1 MNPSG
6 AGWKSSCSEPGRVQH
21 VAHVLQGQV
30 AVADPGRHH
39 GLGHHPDQQDA
50 LPGECTGEVE
60 EAVEQV
66 ATEHVAGHVP
76 RGRHPLQRCR
86 REQLAGEQRVGQL
99 HPERVRQVRVDLEGV
114 SEPELP
120 VLETGL
126 LGEVLVEQLAR
137 GHRVRGLDRVGGGE
151 VVVLAGVDD
160 DAGAGV
166 HLPAEPLVDERAHR
180 VDVAEEDAV
189 HAVVEHH
196 VEPLETSQRGDLGH
210 AQAAGVVGQPHV
222 APELPA
228 RLVERRTHQPEVL
241 LGRVGAGVPLPG
253 GALGHV
259 VDQRLAGGPDHRD
272 HVRSRP
278 GCLLGLRDVLVDVAG
293 RDDQVDPRLAGR
305 VPDLGDHPLAFATPC
320 VDASYAAGDLLARS
334 RAGLLGVPTL
344 GHAEARGTGRG
355 LLGQR
360 LQVLCLAAQEG
371 VPHRESEAVLQA
383 DVGAYGVGEPVHP
396 RGAVGIGAGETREPK
411 RRPLDRDGG
420 VGLGEL
426 HDRPADLAGEAA
438 RLANGGRVEVELLRT
453 WFRDAPSSF
462 LNHRPI
468 SSRTARAPQHRS
480 GRARA
485 PGLRDRGRSRSRRPW
500 SRQRPDPRRRAQQR

>member
-1 MNPSG
+1 MEVLVQR
-6 AGWKSSCSEPGRVQH
+6 AGRVQH

-30 AVADPGRHH
+30 AVADPGRDH
-39 GLGHHPDQQDA
+39 GLGHHPDQEDA
-50 LPGECTGEVE
+50 LPGERTGEVE

-66 ATEHVAGHVP
+66 AAEHVAGHVP

-86 REQLAGEQRVGQL
+86 REQLAREQCVGQL
-99 HPERVRQVRVDLEGV
+99 HPERVGQVRVDLEGV

-120 VLETGL
+120 VLEAGL

-137 GHRVRGLDRVGGGE
+137 GHRVRGLDGVCGGE

-160 DAGAGV
+160 DARAGV
-166 HLPAEPLVDERAHR
+166 HLAAEPLVDERAHR

-189 HAVVEHH
+189 HAVVQHH
-196 VEPLETSQRGDLGH
+196 VQPLETCQRGDLGH

-222 APELPA
+222 ATELPA
-228 RLVERRTHQPEVL
+228 RLVERRAHQPEVL

-259 VDQRLAGGPDHRD
+259 VDQRLAGGPDHGD
-272 HVRSRP
+272 HVRSRT

-293 RDDQVDPRLAGR
+293 RDDQVDPGLTRR
-305 VPDLGDHPLAFATPC
+305 VPDLGDHPLTFATPC
-320 VDASYAAGDLLARS
+320 VDASYAAGDLLARGS
-334 RAGLLGVPTL
+334 AGLLGVTTL
-344 GHAEARGTGRG
+344 GQAEARRTGRG
-355 LLGQR
+355 LLGQG

-371 VPHRESEAVLQA
+371 VPHREREAVLQT
-383 DVGAYGVGEPVHP
+383 DVGAYGVGEPVDP
-396 RGAVGIGAGETREPK
+396 RCAVGVGAGETREPQ

-438 RLANGGRVEVELLRT
+438 GLADGGRIEVELLRR
-453 WFRDAPSSF
+453 FRLRRHQSLLSNSPRTPASERTSS
-462 LNHRPI
+462 
-468 SSRTARAPQHRS
+468 SARSA
-480 GRARA
+480 
-485 PGLRDRGRSRSRRPW
+485 
-500 SRQRPDPRRRAQQR
+500 